1 MHYLRPWLSRPVY
14 AICWRIVWRR
24 VNSRPLILYYHHGSY
39 QWTLPRK
46 KGKARPASEHFPKW
60 IWVSGKLPARNFVLA
75 GANEMT
81 TATRSHV
88 NKLPS
93 PRNFCPTFATNVDN
107 PGIMQIHAQT
117 LGWTSPVH
125 KDKAPKQVRVIR
137 TGSQICKESKI
148 NIISWVVFLVENI
161 YLFDLPSI
169 VVVNLSPWTFDGNIY
184 ALDALSYPC

>member
-1 MHYLRPWLSRPVY
+1 MVSPRCYLRPWLSRDAY
-14 AICWRIVWRR
+14 AICWRITRRR
-24 VNSRPLILYYHHGSY
+24 VNSTPLILYYHHRSY

-46 KGKARPASEHFPKW
+46 KGKAGVTSEHFPKW

-75 GANEMT
+75 RANKMT

-93 PRNFCPTFATNVDN
+93 LKNLRPAFATNVDN
-107 PGIMQIHAQT
+107 PGIMPIHAQT

-137 TGSQICKESKI
+137 TRSQICKESKI
-148 NIISWVVFLVENI
+148 SVISRVVFLVENI
-161 YLFDLPSI
+161 YLFDLSSI
-169 VVVNLSPWTFDGNIY
+169 VGCEHFPVDFWW
-184 ALDALSYPC
+184 